1 MTRKQSN
8 HTADLN
14 ICVIFCLRR
23 QLGGLVGRAPSV
35 TMLVQSRPPPILPLL
50 SLGNPPSSSRRPLR
64 LRSVLQSTCCFVHFT
79 LRGDWAPRRRF
90 SADCVL
96 RVLAVNVFILPAAS
110 EHAGPALCG
119 PCLSWT
125 CQCIAGLNIVRM
137 SYLRPRVLS
146 RLATKAYPLTT
157 ESTKPG
163 CESRRPTSLRCETM
177 RNVGQIRRAGM
188 NRLRIFVSRC
198 FRVLSSRTMLGSSC
212 LRLQADRLSSP

>member
-1 MTRKQSN
+1 MNILTLFLWNEEHILSYAWLQTSSVIAEQMTRKQSN

-90 SADCVL
+90 SANCVL
-96 RVLAVNVFILPAAS
+96 RVLAINVFILPAAS

-119 PCLSWT
+119 PRLSWT

-137 SYLRPRVLS
+137 SYLRPRVLL
-146 RLATKAYPLTT
+146 RL
-157 ESTKPG
+157 G
-163 CESRRPTSLRCETM
+163 CEGVSADCRIDE
-177 RNVGQIRRAGM
+177 A
-188 NRLRIFVSRC
+188 RLRIATTDLLAMRDEAQH
-198 FRVLSSRTMLGSSC
+198 R
-212 LRLQADRLSSP
+212 AD